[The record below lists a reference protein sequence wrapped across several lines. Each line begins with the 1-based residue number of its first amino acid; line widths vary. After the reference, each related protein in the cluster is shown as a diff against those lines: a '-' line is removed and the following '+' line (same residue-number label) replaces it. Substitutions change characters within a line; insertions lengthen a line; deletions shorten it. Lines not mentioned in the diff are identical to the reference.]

1 MKTYKSLLNICVVGS
16 ASIILLCFAW
26 YTFWGEGKYKSNY
39 WTAYNL
45 DKQCIHS
52 KNPQS
57 WSCYRAE
64 IHRSNSLALANWGMT
79 CGLIGTNATVGLA
92 LSKKER

>member
-1 MKTYKSLLNICVVGS
+1 MKPYRALLRACVVGS

-26 YTFWGEGKYKSNY
+26 YTFWGEGKNKGDY

-45 DKQCIHS
+45 DKECIRT

-57 WSCYRAE
+57 WFCYRAE

-79 CGLIGTNATVGLA
+79 CGLIGTIATVGLV
-92 LSKKER
+92 LSKKEN